1 MKNGIVIVNKAAGMT
16 SQTVVNRVKRLFSA
30 EKAGHTGTLDPMATG
45 VLPVLIGRAVKVSEF
60 MLSSKKAYR
69 AVLRLGVTTDTED
82 MTGNLLS
89 TSPVTVS
96 ESEVKEAASRFVGE
110 IMQVPP
116 MYSALKRDGHKLVD
130 LARRGVTVEREARA
144 VTVYSLLV
152 ERLSDEEYAL
162 TVECSKGTYI
172 RTLCADIGAALGCG
186 GAMQSLAR
194 IKAAGFSIDE
204 ALTLDALSDMSEAE
218 RDASVIDTEALFL
231 DKPRLTLPPFFLRLL
246 KNGCEI
252 YQKKIGT
259 DYEMG
264 SMLRLY
270 DENGFFALGE
280 VQAFENG
287 SAVKMIKLLR
297 EEK

>member
-1 MKNGIVIVNKAAGMT
+1 LQELQKGCLCPVSFSGFEMDPFTGHFGGEIRLAYLYTDEGVKLLTGGCLGVLWILDIINIATGKLLPADGSPWADEGARPQKAAAD
-16 SQTVVNRVKRLFSA
+16 SYA
-30 EKAGHTGTLDPMATG
+30 ELEKLAKLHEQG
-45 VLPVLIGRAVKVSEF
+45 V
-60 MLSSKKAYR
+60 
-69 AVLRLGVTTDTED
+69 
-82 MTGNLLS
+82 
-89 TSPVTVS
+89 
-96 ESEVKEAASRFVGE
+96 
-110 IMQVPP
+110 
-116 MYSALKRDGHKLVD
+116 
-130 LARRGVTVEREARA
+130 
-144 VTVYSLLV
+144 
-152 ERLSDEEYAL
+152 LSDEEYAL